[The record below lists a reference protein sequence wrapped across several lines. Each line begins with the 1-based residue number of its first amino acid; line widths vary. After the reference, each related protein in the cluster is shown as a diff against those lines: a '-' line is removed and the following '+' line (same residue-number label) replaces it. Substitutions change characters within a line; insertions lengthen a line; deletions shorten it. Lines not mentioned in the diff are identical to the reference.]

1 MSIAII
7 APTRD
12 SRQWIEPLLALDPD
26 LPIADYEDITDKEAV
41 ECVIVWLHPYGVLK
55 EFPNLKLICSMG
67 AGVDHILND
76 PYLPDVPITRVVS
89 DRLAQSMNTFVAM
102 GVLNYHRNFYK
113 YQQDQRDRRWDQD
126 TFPELETRV
135 GIFGFGYL
143 GREIGHTLKKLDFEV
158 YGYSQSGTD
167 AYEIPCFA
175 GDQLEEFLD
184 RVNVI
189 VGVLPNTA
197 ETKGIFSKK
206 LFAKL
211 KRPTYLINIGRGQQQ
226 VEKDIVEALDTGVL
240 SGALL
245 DVFESEPL
253 PEDSPLWDHPKVVL
267 TPHIAGITNPEAAV
281 PQIFSNYKAMKAGK
295 PLIHVVDPAKGY

>member
-1 MSIAII
+1 MSIVII

-12 SRQWIEPLLALDPD
+12 SSLWIAPLLEMSEGLSVF
-26 LPIADYEDITDKEAV
+26 DYEEVPDKEAV
-41 ECVIVWLHPYGVLK
+41 TCAVVWLHPYGVLR

-76 PYLPDVPITRVVS
+76 PHLPNIPITRVVS
-89 DRLAQSMNTFVAM
+89 DRLARSMNTFVAM

-113 YQQDQRDRRWDQD
+113 YQQDQRDRVWDQD

-143 GREIGHTLKKLDFEV
+143 GQEIGLMIKKMGFEV
-158 YGYSQSGTD
+158 YGYSQAGRSAHGI
-167 AYEIPCFA
+167 ECFA
-175 GDQLEEFLD
+175 KDQLDEFLE
-184 RVNVI
+184 RINVL
-189 VGVLPNTA
+189 VGVLPMTK
-197 ETKGIFSKK
+197 ETDGVFSKS
-206 LFAKL
+206 LF
-211 KRPTYLINIGRGQQQ
+211 KRFKQPVYLINIGRGQQQ
-226 VEKDIVEALDTGVL
+226 READILEALETGVL

-253 PEDSPLWDHPKVVL
+253 DKESPLWEHPKVVL

-281 PQIFSNYKAMKAGK
+281 PQIIANYQAMKTGGE
-295 PLIHVVDPAKGY
+295 LIHVVDPEKGY

>member
-1 MSIAII
+1 MSIVII

-12 SRQWIEPLLALDPD
+12 SDQWLQPLRSANHHLLVE
-26 LPIADYEDITDKEAV
+26 DYEEVQYKASVTCAV
-41 ECVIVWLHPYGVLK
+41 VWLHPYGVLQ
-55 EFPNLKLICSMG
+55 EFPNLRLICSMG

-89 DRLAQSMNTFVAM
+89 DRLAQSMNTYVAM

-113 YQQDQRDRRWDQD
+113 YQQDQRDRIWDQD

-143 GREIGHTLKKLDFEV
+143 GQEIGKTLKALGFDV
-158 YGYSQSGTD
+158 CGYSQSGKSMHD
-167 AYEIPCFA
+167 IPCYA
-175 GDQLEEFLD
+175 ADELDEFLKQ
-184 RVNVI
+184 VNVL
-189 VGVLPNTA
+189 VGVLPM
-197 ETKGIFSKK
+197 TKATEGIFSKS
-206 LFAKL
+206 LFL
-211 KRPTYLINIGRGQQQ
+211 KFAEPVYLINIGRGKQQ

-253 PEDSPLWDHPKVVL
+253 KKDSPLWDHPKVVL

-281 PQIFSNYKAMKAGK
+281 PQIVTNYQAMKEGK
-295 PLIHVVDPAKGY
+295 PLIHQVDISKGY